1 MKISDIFDKR
11 VISEEDRK
19 DYLGAVGAVNID
31 QLSQKQLIL
40 I

>member
-11 VISEEDRK
+11 VISEEERK
-19 DYLGAVGAVNID
+19 DYLSAVGAVYID
-31 QLSQKQLIL
+31 QLNEKQLSL